1 MSLVNF
7 LAVIMVAAAA
17 LFLFFYRSAVSSVAG
32 FLLVI
37 AVIVMVERLV
47 PTVYVFTSDG
57 QLVIDRGRF
66 SRPVM
71 VPVDHIIKVRKVCPP
86 LLPVRFLVVEYG
98 AGHII
103 TVQPADHEAFIVEV
117 RRRQTQVEKLKN
129 NNTNE

>member
-17 LFLFFYRSAVSSVAG
+17 LFLFLNRSAVASVAG

-47 PTVYVFTSDG
+47 HTVYVFTSDG
-57 QLVIDRGRF
+57 LFVIDRGRF
-66 SRPVM
+66 SRPVT
-71 VPVDHIIKVRKVCPP
+71 VPVDHIIKVRRVCPP
-86 LLPVRFLVVEYG
+86 LLPVRFLAVEYG
-98 AGHII
+98 AGHVI

-117 RRRQTQVEKLKN
+117 RHRQTQIEKVKN